1 MEVIKENNIW
11 NIKKYK
17 EIEKFRIYE
26 TATIKNIELLENFSR
41 LYKIFQKEIMS
52 NKSNKIEI
60 KNKDLSYIKGINSII
75 TKTSI
80 RNDSD
85 EIKAFITEIN
95 EKFEGM
101 EFHIPNMKD
110 LLFLDEK
117 KILSKGYW
125 WYKGKNKFD
134 YSRSSSGAGAF
145 KAIGIFKLD
154 EYIKESR
161 KEKVVM
167 ADVLILFKIFLE
179 LDFVIEKIY
188 KKEEKSEFEN
198 LIKQYKKYSQ
208 YLSSIYYDNKDN
220 KVVIVWNK
228 QKLIEEFERFQ
239 NEDLKKI
246 EIEIPYSSNELD
258 IEREIISLNKKLYYF
273 KNGDIEELIIGN
285 DNSIESKYY
294 SYDESTE
301 ERKYTNGILQGDAIL
316 KKDGKELKTFYND
329 GEKELAPKLKYYLSI
344 DKERMNIDDYPENI
358 LLDPNIGHW
367 DLEEED
373 IAELEEVLGKKVYKR
388 KIHKDINKGRIVGID
403 FGTKST
409 VVVYQNDNGN
419 VLPMR
424 IGGRLLN
431 KEAETKDYENPTVIE
446 FRDIVNFFND
456 YNEKIGRPYTKWQDI
471 TVSHTA
477 FSNLF
482 NGNSENFDSIITEI
496 KQWTANKNNEIVIID
511 KKGKEILLPTYLELR
526 ENSED
531 YLDPIEIY
539 AYYIGSY
546 INTMRNGIFLK
557 YSLSFPVTY
566 EKAVRE
572 KILSSFRK
580 GIQKSLPIE
589 IQEDENLMK
598 EFKVKHGANEP
609 AAFAVCALSRLKIEP
624 KAEEE
629 KVYYGVF
636 DFGGGTTDFDFG
648 VWKFASEEDQE
659 AGYDYELEHF
669 GAGGER
675 YLGGEN
681 IIRDLAYK
689 VFTENND
696 KLRKVNIQYTR
707 PEDYDELIGEETL
720 VSKTREAR
728 LNTRILAELLRSIW
742 EDEEQNKRER
752 IDVIKCTLYD
762 AHSNSNSKLEL
773 KVNEDELKN
782 IIKEKIERGI
792 KNFFIKMEDSF
803 KDEDV
808 KEINIF
814 LAGNSC
820 KHPYVEEIFKRYEEE
835 KKDKIKLNIYNTKVF
850 EEIEEKSNTNPNA
863 KTGVAYGLIYS
874 RDSGN
879 IKVVNRDEKENIGNE
894 INFKFY
900 VGNNKRGKFNCILSP
915 ASVYKKFESF
925 GILKSDVFEFYYTTS
940 AEATTNEM
948 SISVAKIKR
957 INLKDEYKL
966 EDRYRIYL
974 KIIGA
979 DTLEYNIVEKE
990 EDIEIKKFIEEGTIV
1005 LS

>member
-388 KIHKDINKGRIVGID
+388 KIHKDINKGRIVGGD

-496 KQWTANKNNEIVIID
+496 KQWTASKNDEIVIVD
-511 KKGKEILLPTYLELR
+511 RKGKEIFLPPYLELK